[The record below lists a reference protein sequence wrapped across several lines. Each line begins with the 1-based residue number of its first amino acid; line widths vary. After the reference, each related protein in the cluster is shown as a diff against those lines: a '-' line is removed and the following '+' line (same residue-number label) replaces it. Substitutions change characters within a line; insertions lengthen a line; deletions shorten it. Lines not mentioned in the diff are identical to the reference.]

1 MKKRKRGEKEVFFH
15 QTVSSFLKS
24 WFLKWIYFL
33 CNFWLV
39 CYRKVQPFA
48 KWPLVPLC
56 KRPGTM
62 ELYRQTSQSN
72 IFKKQNIFLKNLHVE
87 MCLQTTVCNFG
98 CSRYRFMLSC
108 SAIQFLWNRF
118 EKLPFSFLFN
128 KPLLF
133 CSWSWEGKEEER
145 RWTR

>member
-1 MKKRKRGEKEVFFH
+1 MKKRKRGEKEVFFPPNCF
-15 QTVSSFLKS
+15 VFLKILI
-24 WFLKWIYFL
+24 FEMKLFL

-87 MCLQTTVCNFG
+87 MRLQTTVCNFG

-118 EKLPFSFLFN
+118 ERFPSSFLFN

-133 CSWSWEGKEEER
+133 CSWSWERKEEKR